1 MYVSYIYS
9 TYPSLFL
16 RKCSPVR
23 VNWLRF
29 LTPHG
34 KLGGHH
40 GVGESQVTHFPTL
53 RLHAFIGRKGRISSS
68 SARQVY
74 SPLSC
79 TIWGGFG
86 LLTEGLLL

>member
-1 MYVSYIYS
+1 M
-9 TYPSLFL
+9 
-16 RKCSPVR
+16 
-23 VNWLRF
+23 
-29 LTPHG
+29 
-34 KLGGHH
+34 
-40 GVGESQVTHFPTL
+40 GESQVTHFPTL